1 MSGVVIVE
9 SLRRHF
15 TSVFVVPYVLILA
28 MVGLAASR
36 SSTPAAA
43 WPPLSIFLAIV
54 LGSRLI
60 GPEFSSGTLQLILVK
75 PIKRSTYV
83 LSRVA
88 GVVLVVTIAVALAA
102 LCEAIGRML
111 WENGA
116 GLQTIGHAVV
126 ATILRVTLVA
136 ALLALL
142 GSLTRAYFGVAIYFA
157 IMLGIESLIG
167 ILGIVRGSR
176 GGFFGM
182 IADVVA
188 TYPGIAQSLTWLSQN
203 LFPDAPR
210 LLSGGWVLMVAS
222 NAALALLLACL
233 RFRTREVPYGAD

>member
-1 MSGVVIVE
+1 MNGVVIAE

-15 TSVFVVPYVLILA
+15 TSLFVVPYVLILA

-36 SSTPAAA
+36 ANTPASA
-43 WPPLSIFLAIV
+43 WPSMSILLAII

-75 PIKRSTYV
+75 PVKRSTYV
-83 LSRVA
+83 VSRVA
-88 GVVLVVTIAVALAA
+88 GVLLVVTIAIAVAALAEVA
-102 LCEAIGRML
+102 GRMI
-111 WENGA
+111 WENGR
-116 GLQTIGHAVV
+116 GLQTIGHAVL
-126 ATILRVTLVA
+126 ASILRAALIC

-142 GSLTRAYFGVAIYFA
+142 GSLTRAYFNAALYFTLL
-157 IMLGIESLIG
+157 LGIEMMIGLIS
-167 ILGIVRGSR
+167 IVRGSN
-176 GGFFGM
+176 GGFFGFL
-182 IADVVA
+182 ADVVA
-188 TYPGIAQSLTWLSQN
+188 QYPGIGKGLHWLSQN

-210 LLSGGWVLMVAS
+210 LLNSGWVLMVAS

>member
-1 MSGVVIVE
+1 MS
-9 SLRRHF
+9 
-15 TSVFVVPYVLILA
+15 IL
-28 MVGLAASR
+28 
-36 SSTPAAA
+36 
-43 WPPLSIFLAIV
+43 LAII

-88 GVVLVVTIAVALAA
+88 GVVLVVTIAIVLAA
-102 LCEAIGRML
+102 VCELAGRML

-116 GLQTIGHAVV
+116 GLEAIGHAVI
-126 ATILRVTLVA
+126 ASILRVALVC

-142 GSLTRAYFGVAIYFA
+142 GSLTRAYFNVALYFA
-157 IMLGIESLIG
+157 AMLGTEMLIG
-167 ILGIVRGSR
+167 IIGIVRGSR
-176 GGFFGM
+176 GGFFGLL
-182 IADVVA
+182 ADVVA
-188 TYPGIAQSLTWLSQN
+188 HYPGIARSLQWLSQN

-210 LLSGGWVLMVAS
+210 LLNAGWVLMVAS